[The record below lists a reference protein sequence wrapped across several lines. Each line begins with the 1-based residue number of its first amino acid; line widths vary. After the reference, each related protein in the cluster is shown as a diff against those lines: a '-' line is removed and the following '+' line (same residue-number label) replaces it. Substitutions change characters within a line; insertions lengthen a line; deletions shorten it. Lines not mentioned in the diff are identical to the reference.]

1 MASGRFFFRVRNALF
16 PTLLLM
22 ILVATR
28 PTQFLGSPA
37 LDRLAIAAGVLLVLG
52 GQAFRMVVIGYAYIQ
67 RGGRN
72 REVFANELVTRGFY
86 AHTRNPMYVANFSV
100 VVGFSLVY
108 GSAWGYGLLVPLFA
122 YIYLAITTAEETYLR
137 EKFSAAYDE
146 YARRVNRFFPDLRGL
161 RKSLAEFSYD
171 WQRDSQRLW
180 HAVLHARGSAGPCG
194 LENHPDI
201 RLCGPQEHSLTA
213 LRGLRSG
220 GNTLRHHPLSQDN
233 QASAR
238 SAQRGNGAGNR
249 GRLIPKHSTLLTFL
263 IAVPMCIRY

>member
-1 MASGRFFFRVRNALF
+1 MSVCCQPLLLASGRFFFRVRNALF

-171 WQRDSQRLW
+171 WRRAIVKNYGTLCFTLV
-180 HAVLHARGSAGPCG
+180 ALLG
-194 LENHPDI
+194 LVVWKITRIYGYAAH
-201 RLCGPQEHSLTA
+201 
-213 LRGLRSG
+213 
-220 GNTLRHHPLSQDN
+220 
-233 QASAR
+233 
-238 SAQRGNGAGNR
+238 
-249 GRLIPKHSTLLTFL
+249 KSTLLL
-263 IAVPMCIRY
+263 LCGGCVPVAILYGIIRYLKITKRLRAARKEETEQAIEAD